1 MQTRA
6 CAFRAPQVRRP
17 RIAGAVSANRRTH
30 GRDSQ
35 DWCPRI
41 AGLASANRRASGYPG
56 GVYRHRSLI
65 GPLREALADTP
76 VVVVAGPRQAG
87 KSTLAEHVVAD
98 TEGTW
103 LTLDDAAVLDTARQD
118 PVGFI
123 SGRSGLVGIDEAQR
137 VPELL
142 LAVKAEVDR
151 ERRAGRFLL
160 TGSTR
165 LLGAP
170 KLADSLAGRMEALT
184 LWPFTQAELDDDGV
198 VPGLIDRAFEDDLS
212 GVHPPAVTK
221 ANVLERAMAGGFI
234 PALERTDRRRTAWY
248 DSYVQGVIDRE
259 VRSVTDA
266 TYLRELPRLLR
277 LCAARTSG
285 ELNIADLA
293 RDIGLS
299 RPTTD
304 SYLAHLEGVFL
315 VQTIPSWSTN
325 LTTRV
330 VHRPKLTVT
339 DTGLAARLL
348 GGRIR
353 ADAELAGRLIETFVA
368 GELRAQAEWSST
380 RPSLY
385 HFRDRDGA
393 EVDLVLESG
402 DGRVVGVEVKAGA
415 TVRAEDFR
423 GLRLLEQR
431 MGADFA
437 AGLVLCTAPAPSHLG
452 GRLWIMPIS
461 ALWSHNAV

>member
-1 MQTRA
+1 
-6 CAFRAPQVRRP
+6 
-17 RIAGAVSANRRTH
+17 
-30 GRDSQ
+30 
-35 DWCPRI
+35 
-41 AGLASANRRASGYPG
+41 
-56 GVYRHRSLI
+56 
-65 GPLREALADTP
+65 
-76 VVVVAGPRQAG
+76 
-87 KSTLAEHVVAD
+87 
-98 TEGTW
+98 
-103 LTLDDAAVLDTARQD
+103 
-118 PVGFI
+118 
-123 SGRSGLVGIDEAQR
+123 

-184 LWPFTQAELDDDGV
+184 LWPFTQAELDDGGV
-198 VPGLIDRAFEDDLS
+198 VPNLIDRAFDDDLS
-212 GVHPPAVTK
+212 GIRPPAVAK
-221 ANVLERAMAGGFI
+221 AEVLERAMAGGFL
-234 PALERTDRRRTAWY
+234 PALERTGRRRTAWY

-304 SYLAHLEGVFL
+304 SYLAHLEAVFL
-315 VQTIPSWSTN
+315 VQTIPAWSTN
-325 LTTRV
+325 LTARV
-330 VHRPKLTVT
+330 VHRPKVTVT

-348 GGRIR
+348 GGRLR
-353 ADAELAGRLIETFVA
+353 ADAELGGRLIETFVA
-368 GELRAQAEWSST
+368 GELRAQAEWSET

-385 HFRDRDGA
+385 HFRDRDGD

-415 TVRAEDFR
+415 TIRAQDLR

-437 AGLVLCTAPAPSHLG
+437 AGLVLCTAPVPTHLG

-461 ALWSHNAV
+461 ALWSA

>member
-1 MQTRA
+1 
-6 CAFRAPQVRRP
+6 
-17 RIAGAVSANRRTH
+17 
-30 GRDSQ
+30 
-35 DWCPRI
+35 
-41 AGLASANRRASGYPG
+41 
-56 GVYRHRSLI
+56 VYRQRSLI

-98 TEGTW
+98 ADGTW
-103 LTLDDAAVLDTARQD
+103 LTLDDAAVLDAARND

-184 LWPFTQAELDDDGV
+184 LWPFTQAELDDGGV
-198 VPGLIDRAFEDDLS
+198 MPSLIDRAFDDDLS
-212 GVHPPAVTK
+212 RVRPPAVAK
-221 ANVLERAMAGGFI
+221 AEVLERAMAGGFI

-315 VQTIPSWSTN
+315 VQTIPAWSTN
-325 LTTRV
+325 LTARV
-330 VHRPKLTVT
+330 VHRPKVMVT

-348 GGRIR
+348 GGRLR

-368 GELRAQAEWSST
+368 GELRAQTEWSVI

-415 TVRAEDFR
+415 TIRAEDLR

-437 AGLVLCTAPAPSHLG
+437 AGLVLCTAPAPSHMG

-461 ALWSHNAV
+461 ALWSA

>member
-1 MQTRA
+1 M
-6 CAFRAPQVRRP
+6 
-17 RIAGAVSANRRTH
+17 
-30 GRDSQ
+30 
-35 DWCPRI
+35 
-41 AGLASANRRASGYPG
+41 
-56 GVYRHRSLI
+56 YRHRLLI
-65 GPLREALADTP
+65 GPLCEALADTP

-87 KSTLAEHVVAD
+87 KSTLAEHVVAHAD
-98 TEGTW
+98 GTW
-103 LTLDDAAVLDTARQD
+103 LTLDDAAVLDAARTD

-123 SGRSGLVGIDEAQR
+123 SGRRGLVGIDEAQR

-151 ERRAGRFLL
+151 DRRPGRFLL

-184 LWPFTQAELDDDGV
+184 LWPFTQVELADSGAT
-198 VPGLIDRAFEDDLS
+198 PELIDRAFGDDLS
-212 GVHPPAVTK
+212 GLHPPPVSK
-221 ANVLERAMAGGFI
+221 ADVLERAVAGGFL
-234 PALERTDRRRTAWY
+234 PALERTDRRRMAWY
-248 DSYVQGVIDRE
+248 DSYVRGVIDRE
-259 VRSVTDA
+259 VRSLTDA

-285 ELNIADLA
+285 ELNIAYLA
-293 RDIGLS
+293 RDLGLS

-315 VQTIPSWSTN
+315 VQTIPAWSTN
-325 LTTRV
+325 LTARV

-348 GGRIR
+348 GGRLR
-353 ADAELAGRLIETFVA
+353 TNADLAGRLIETFVA
-368 GELRAQAEWSST
+368 GELRAQSEWSES
-380 RPSLY
+380 RPGLF

-393 EVDLVLESG
+393 EVDLILESG
-402 DGRVVGVEVKAGA
+402 DGRVVGIEVKAGA
-415 TVRAEDFR
+415 TIRSDDLR

-431 MGADFA
+431 LGSDFA
-437 AGLVLCTAPAPSHLG
+437 AGIVLCTAPEPRHLG
-452 GRLWIMPIS
+452 RQLWIMPIS
-461 ALWSHNAV
+461 ALWHPNGDSTRP

>member
-1 MQTRA
+1 
-6 CAFRAPQVRRP
+6 
-17 RIAGAVSANRRTH
+17 
-30 GRDSQ
+30 
-35 DWCPRI
+35 
-41 AGLASANRRASGYPG
+41 
-56 GVYRHRSLI
+56 VYRHRLLI

-87 KSTLAEHVVAD
+87 KSTLAEHVVAGAD
-98 TEGTW
+98 GTW
-103 LTLDDAAVLDTARQD
+103 LTLDDAAVLDAARKD

-123 SGRSGLVGIDEAQR
+123 SGRNGLVGIDEAQR

-184 LWPFTQAELDDDGV
+184 LWPFTQAELDDGGAA
-198 VPGLIDRAFEDDLS
+198 PGLIDRAFDDDLS
-212 GVHPPAVTK
+212 RVRPPAVSK
-221 ANVLERAMAGGFI
+221 AEVLERAMAGGFI

-315 VQTIPSWSTN
+315 VQTIPAWSTN
-325 LTTRV
+325 LTARV
-330 VHRPKLTVT
+330 VHRPKVTVT

-348 GGRIR
+348 GGRLR

-368 GELRAQAEWSST
+368 GELRAQAEWSVT

-415 TVRAEDFR
+415 TIRAEDLR

-461 ALWSHNAV
+461 ALWSA

>member
-1 MQTRA
+1 M
-6 CAFRAPQVRRP
+6 
-17 RIAGAVSANRRTH
+17 
-30 GRDSQ
+30 
-35 DWCPRI
+35 
-41 AGLASANRRASGYPG
+41 
-56 GVYRHRSLI
+56 
-65 GPLREALADTP
+65 
-76 VVVVAGPRQAG
+76 VAGPRQAG

-98 TEGTW
+98 AGGTW
-103 LTLDDAAVLDTARQD
+103 LTLDDAAVLDAARND
-118 PVGFI
+118 PVGFV
-123 SGRSGLVGIDEAQR
+123 SGRTGLVGIDEAQR

-184 LWPFTQAELDDDGV
+184 LWPFTQAELDDGGGAA
-198 VPGLIDRAFEDDLS
+198 PGLIDRAFGDDLS
-212 GVHPPAVTK
+212 GIRPPAVPK
-221 ANVLERAMAGGFI
+221 SEVLERAMAGGFI

-259 VRSVTDA
+259 VRTVTDA

-315 VQTIPSWSTN
+315 VQTVPAWSTN
-325 LTTRV
+325 LTARV
-330 VHRPKLTVT
+330 VHRPKVTVT

-348 GGRIR
+348 GGRLR
-353 ADAELAGRLIETFVA
+353 ADAELAGRLVETFVA

-415 TVRAEDFR
+415 TVRAEDLR

-431 MGADFA
+431 MGGDFA

-461 ALWSHNAV
+461 ALWSHTAV